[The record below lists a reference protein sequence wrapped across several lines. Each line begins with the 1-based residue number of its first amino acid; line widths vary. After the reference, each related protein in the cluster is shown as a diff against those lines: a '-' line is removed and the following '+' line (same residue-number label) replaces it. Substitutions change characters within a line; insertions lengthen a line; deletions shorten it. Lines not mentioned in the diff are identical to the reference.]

1 LSPLTL
7 RGCLVTLTRCGYRG
21 TNRTSLKIPSMGR
34 ERRVG
39 FGKFLLY

>member
-21 TNRTSLKIPSMGR
+21 TKGRWCNNRTEQK
-34 ERRVG
+34 
-39 FGKFLLY
+39 